1 METDRCTFH
10 KRTRRL
16 PRSRQE
22 PQRRAAL
29 DRGQAPA
36 RRGTTADF
44 TSDAANAAVA
54 ASLVS
59 RMAFVFPERVTIWLE
74 AAVAV
79 HCLREVCRP
88 GGIGAAR
95 STANYCSGMAY
106 LRRHLFKKGPNDIDP
121 PGIKEASII
130 RSSTGRRDQH
140 DGSQPKFVRSWTT
153 SGRQE
158 SKSVDHQILGRG
170 HRDQHDG
177 SQPNY
182 SWLNEPDDIG
192 PPGIKKASISR
203 SSAGVIVI
211 SIMARRINELIT

>member
-1 METDRCTFH
+1 MQADRCTFH
-10 KRTRRL
+10 KRTRGL

-22 PQRRAAL
+22 PQGRAAL

-36 RRGTTADF
+36 TRGTTSDF
-44 TSDAANAAVA
+44 TSDAAKAAVA

-106 LRRHLFKKGPNDIDP
+106 LRRHLFK
-121 PGIKEASII
+121 
-130 RSSTGRRDQH
+130 RGR
-140 DGSQPKFVRSWTT
+140 TT
-153 SGRQE
+153 SIRQE
-158 SKSVDHQILGRG
+158 SKKR
-170 HRDQHDG
+170 
-177 SQPNY
+177 
-182 SWLNEPDDIG
+182 
-192 PPGIKKASISR
+192 R
-203 SSAGVIVI
+203 SSDPRQVVVM
-211 SIMARRINELIT
+211 SMMVRSLQQKC

>member
-22 PQRRAAL
+22 PQTRAAL

-36 RRGTTADF
+36 TRGTTSDF
-44 TSDAANAAVA
+44 TSDAAKAAVA

-130 RSSTGRRDQH
+130 RSSTGRRDEH
-140 DGSQPKFVRSWTT
+140 DVSQPTAMLGA
-153 SGRQE
+153 GRYRAARNQ
-158 SKSVDHQILGRG
+158 
-170 HRDQHDG
+170 
-177 SQPNY
+177 
-182 SWLNEPDDIG
+182 
-192 PPGIKKASISR
+192 KASIIR
-203 SSAGVIVI
+203 SSAGVIVMSMMVI
-211 SIMARRINELIT
+211 SLITFC

>member
-22 PQRRAAL
+22 PQTRAAL

-36 RRGTTADF
+36 TRGTTSDF
-44 TSDAANAAVA
+44 TSDAAKAAVA

-106 LRRHLFKKGPNDIDP
+106 LRRHLFK
-121 PGIKEASII
+121 
-130 RSSTGRRDQH
+130 RGR
-140 DGSQPKFVRSWTT
+140 TT
-153 SGRQE
+153 SIRQE
-158 SKSVDHQILGRG
+158 SKKR
-170 HRDQHDG
+170 
-177 SQPNY
+177 
-182 SWLNEPDDIG
+182 
-192 PPGIKKASISR
+192 R
-203 SSAGVIVI
+203 SSDPRQVVVI
-211 SIMARRINELIT
+211 SVMVRSLQQKC

>member
-10 KRTRRL
+10 KRTRL

-22 PQRRAAL
+22 PQTRAAL

-36 RRGTTADF
+36 TRGTTSDF
-44 TSDAANAAVA
+44 TSDAAKAAVA

-59 RMAFVFPERVTIWLE
+59 RMAFVFQERVTIWLE

-140 DGSQPKFVRSWTT
+140 DGSQPTAKVLGA
-153 SGRQE
+153 GRYRAARNQ
-158 SKSVDHQILGRG
+158 
-170 HRDQHDG
+170 
-177 SQPNY
+177 
-182 SWLNEPDDIG
+182 
-192 PPGIKKASISR
+192 KASIIS
-203 SSAGVIVI
+203 SSAGVVVI
-211 SIMARRINELIT
+211 SMIVRSLITFG